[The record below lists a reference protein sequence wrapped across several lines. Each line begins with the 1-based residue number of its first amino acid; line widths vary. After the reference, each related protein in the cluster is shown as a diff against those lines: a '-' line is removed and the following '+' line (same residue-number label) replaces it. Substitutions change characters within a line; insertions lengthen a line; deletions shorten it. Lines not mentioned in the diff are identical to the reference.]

1 MKNTGFRF
9 WIADM
14 QIRNAARKE
23 KLMSKARI
31 SVYRKGVAAVAL
43 SAALAG
49 AFVATGPLGTLQDAR
64 AEAVRV
70 TPPQRCKRSRQG
82 HAKG

>member
-1 MKNTGFRF
+1 
-9 WIADM
+9 
-14 QIRNAARKE
+14 
-23 KLMSKARI
+23 MSKARI

-70 TPPQRCKRSRQG
+70 TPPQQAGGCAALCVGGTGRLCSRAVVA
-82 HAKG
+82 HAAA